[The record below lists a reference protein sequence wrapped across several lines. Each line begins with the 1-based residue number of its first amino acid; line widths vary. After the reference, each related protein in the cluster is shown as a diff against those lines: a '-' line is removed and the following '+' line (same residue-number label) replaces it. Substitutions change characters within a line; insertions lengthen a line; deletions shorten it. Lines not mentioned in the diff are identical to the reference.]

1 MRKFFSIAF
10 LVLAFALNACSGERK
25 GSFEQLPKSAQEI
38 IVQHFDKTGIASV
51 KIDNDDRTTEY
62 EVRFANGAEV
72 DFDQDGNLKKIEC
85 KPNQV
90 PEALIASEIVA
101 YVKENYPSSLIVE
114 WEKEKKGSKVELNNG
129 VELIFNNLNQFVGID
144 K

>member
-1 MRKFFSIAF
+1 M
-10 LVLAFALNACSGERK
+10 
-25 GSFEQLPKSAQEI
+25 
-38 IVQHFDKTGIASV
+38 
-51 KIDNDDRTTEY
+51 
-62 EVRFANGAEV
+62 
-72 DFDQDGNLKKIEC
+72 
-85 KPNQV
+85 

-101 YVKENYPSSLIVE
+101 YVKDNYPSSLIVE

>member
-1 MRKFFSIAF
+1 M
-10 LVLAFALNACSGERK
+10 VLAFALNACSGERK

-38 IVQHFDKTGIASV
+38 IVQHFDKTAIASV

-62 EVRFANGAEV
+62 EVRFANGVEV
-72 DFDQDGNLKKIEC
+72 DFDQDGYLKKIEC

-90 PEALIASEIVA
+90 PETLIANEIVA
-101 YVKENYPSSLIVE
+101 YVKDNYPSSLIVE
-114 WEKEKKGSKVELNNG
+114 WEKEKKGSKVELSNG

>member
-1 MRKFFSIAF
+1 MKKILSIAF
-10 LVLAFALNACSGERK
+10 MVTMFALNACSGERK
-25 GSFEQLPKSAQEI
+25 GSFEQLPQSAQ
-38 IVQHFDKTGIASV
+38 IVIAQHFDKAAIS
-51 KIDNDDRTTEY
+51 KIIIDNDDKTTEY
-62 EVRFANGAEV
+62 EVSFANGAEL
-72 DFDQDGNLKKIEC
+72 DFDQDGYLKKIEC
-85 KPNQV
+85 KPNPV

-101 YVKENYPSSLIVE
+101 YVKDNYPSSLIVE